1 MSDHQSFQRFTA
13 MTAIMSF
20 LFAVASIVL
29 QGIPINFSPDIADN
43 PALWLVVGADGAS
56 LFRRGMILD
65 LLGMIL
71 SGEALALPA
80 VASYVL
86 LAPIWAVWLGINL
99 VRKPV
104 QIA

>member
-13 MTAIMSF
+13 LTAIMSF

-29 QGIPINFSPDIADN
+29 QGIPINFSPDVAAN
-43 PALWLVVGADGAS
+43 PALWLVVRADGAS
-56 LFRRGMILD
+56 LFRRGMIL
-65 LLGMIL
+65 
-71 SGEALALPA
+71 SVEALALPA

-86 LAPIWAVWLGINL
+86 LAPIWAVWLGIDL

>member
-1 MSDHQSFQRFTA
+1 

-29 QGIPINFSPDIADN
+29 QGIPINFSPDVAAN
-43 PALWLVVGADGAS
+43 PALWLVVRADGAS
-56 LFRRGMILD
+56 LLRRGMILD

-71 SGEALALPA
+71 SVEALALPA
-80 VASYVL
+80 VASYAL
-86 LAPIWAVWLGINL
+86 LAPIWAVWLGIDL